1 MASLNNLYIKLDTLE
16 TLVKTLK
23 AKNQSGVQLT
33 ISVNDEANKYGQNI
47 SAYVSQSKE
56 ESEAKKQKF
65 YVGNGNTFWAKGETK
80 VFKKDSKPQQS
91 QQQQSSQ
98 ADDDDLPF

>member
-33 ISVNDEANKYGQNI
+33 ISVNDEANQYGQNI

-56 ESEAKKQKF
+56 ESDAKKQKF

-80 VFKKDSKPQQS
+80 VFKKESKPQQ
-91 QQQQSSQ
+91 QQQNNVPES
-98 ADDDDLPF
+98 DGLPF

>member
-1 MASLNNLYIKLDTLE
+1 MASLNNLYIKLETLE

-23 AKNQSGVQLT
+23 ANNQSGVQLT
-33 ISVNDEANKYGQNI
+33 ISVNDDANKYGQNI

-80 VFKKDSKPQQS
+80 VFKKDSKPQTPQH
-91 QQQQSSQ
+91 QNNQ
-98 ADDDDLPF
+98 AESDDLPF